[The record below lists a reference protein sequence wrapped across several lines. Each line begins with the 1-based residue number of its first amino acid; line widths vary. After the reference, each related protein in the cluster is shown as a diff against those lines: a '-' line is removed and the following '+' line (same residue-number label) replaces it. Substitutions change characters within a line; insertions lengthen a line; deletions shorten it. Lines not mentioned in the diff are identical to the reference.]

1 MKMKENT
8 LFFTIILLILFLA
21 GCSINP
27 VKMVVLT
34 PQELC
39 DHMNKNFDG
48 EFELVDEEIVDSDF
62 EKTTTA
68 YMKCS
73 KFPGETVIAKQG
85 YTDYLKFG
93 WREIKLETNY
103 DYLYYKKDVEVK
115 AGLYAQKWFEKY
127 DYKFVNATHPTY
139 VLNYEKKYDGL
150 EQYLLEPIL
159 IGFYI
164 VIDARD
170 KDVKQ
175 EVLSNLE
182 SIKSRIEN
190 ERDNA
195 LRFYLFLCEDN
206 SFDSLTDEDI
216 KKFYD
221 FESL

>member
-1 MKMKENT
+1 
-8 LFFTIILLILFLA
+8 
-21 GCSINP
+21 
-27 VKMVVLT
+27 MVVLT

-39 DHMNKNFDG
+39 DHMNKKYDG

-73 KFPGETVIAKQG
+73 KFPRETVIAKQG

-103 DYLYYKKDVEVK
+103 DYLYYKKDIEVK

-127 DYKFVNATHPTY
+127 DYKFVNATQSMF
-139 VLNYEKKYDGL
+139 VLNYEKKYDAL
-150 EQYLLEPIL
+150 EQYLLEPVL